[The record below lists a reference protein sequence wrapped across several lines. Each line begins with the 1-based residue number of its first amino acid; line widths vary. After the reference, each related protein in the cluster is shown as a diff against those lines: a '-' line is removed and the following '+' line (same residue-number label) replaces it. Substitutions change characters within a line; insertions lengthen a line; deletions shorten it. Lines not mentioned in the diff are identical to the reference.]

1 VPHRKI
7 LVVEDDPVI
16 LDLLTTNFELEGFE
30 VARAVDG
37 VEGLQ
42 MARIEQPHAVVA
54 DIMMPRMSGLQLLE
68 ALKSDPDTSSIPV
81 VFVSAKAQAD
91 DIRAGLDAGADDYV
105 TKPFDPGDLV
115 ELITKLTDR

>member
-1 VPHRKI
+1 VPARKI

-30 VARAVDG
+30 VARALDG

-42 MARIEQPHAVVA
+42 MARIEHPNAVVA

>member
-1 VPHRKI
+1 VPDRKI

-30 VARAVDG
+30 VARAADG

-42 MARIEQPHAVVA
+42 MARIEHPQAVVA

-68 ALKSDPDTSSIPV
+68 ALKSDPATSSIPV

>member
-1 VPHRKI
+1 VPDRKI

-42 MARIEQPHAVVA
+42 MARMEHPNAVVA
-54 DIMMPRMSGLQLLE
+54 DIMMPRMSGLELLE
-68 ALKSDPDTSSIPV
+68 ALKSDPETSTIPV

-91 DIRAGLDAGADDYV
+91 DIRAGIDAGADDYV

>member
-1 VPHRKI
+1 MPGRKI

-54 DIMMPRMSGLQLLE
+54 DIMMPRMSGLELLE
-68 ALKSDPDTSSIPV
+68 ALKSDPATSSIPV